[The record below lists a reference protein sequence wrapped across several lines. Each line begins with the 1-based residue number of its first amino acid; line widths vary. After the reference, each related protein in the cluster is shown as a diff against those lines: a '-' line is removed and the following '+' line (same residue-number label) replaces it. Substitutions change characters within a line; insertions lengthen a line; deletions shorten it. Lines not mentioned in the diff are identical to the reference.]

1 ALQDRGACGRTARHR
16 RYRDLR
22 AGPGSLAPTRARQRP
37 SPNSGKRPAPR
48 RPALRAVRLFDD
60 PGPYQA
66 RQSPLP
72 LLHLHQRPEARLARF
87 LALALRL
94 EAQLRQGVLKDNAEV
109 ARVGHV
115 TRARVSQIVTL
126 VHLAP
131 DIQEAILFLPRTQR
145 GRDPVILSDVIPIA
159 MELDWKRQR
168 RAWRRLMGT
177 L

>member
-1 ALQDRGACGRTARHR
+1 MSEPRTVQCEVHFEREARGRKRIEPGAQQPSALPPGRV
-16 RYRDLR
+16 
-22 AGPGSLAPTRARQRP
+22 P
-37 SPNSGKRPAPR
+37 
-48 RPALRAVRLFDD
+48 
-60 PGPYQA
+60 
-66 RQSPLP
+66 
-72 LLHLHQRPEARLARF
+72 RLARF

-94 EAQLRQGVLKDNAEV
+94 DAQLRQGVLKDCAEV

-115 TRARVSQIVTL
+115 TRARVSQILTL

-168 RAWRRLMGT
+168 RGRRRAAGVFESRPRRPWAGAPT
-177 L
+177 SPT

>member
-1 ALQDRGACGRTARHR
+1 MNEPRTVQCAVHFEREARGRKRVQ
-16 RYRDLR
+16 
-22 AGPGSLAPTRARQRP
+22 PGAEQPSLALP
-37 SPNSGKRPAPR
+37 
-48 RPALRAVRLFDD
+48 
-60 PGPYQA
+60 PGRVP
-66 RQSPLP
+66 
-72 LLHLHQRPEARLARF
+72 RLARF

-94 EAQLRQGVLKDNAEV
+94 EGQLRQGVFKDCGEV

-115 TRARVSQIVTL
+115 TRARVSQILSL

-159 MELDWKRQR
+159 MELDWKRER
-168 RAWRRLMGT
+168 RAWRRLVGA

>member
-1 ALQDRGACGRTARHR
+1 MNEPRTVQCAVHFEREARGRKRVQ
-16 RYRDLR
+16 
-22 AGPGSLAPTRARQRP
+22 PGAEQPSLALP
-37 SPNSGKRPAPR
+37 
-48 RPALRAVRLFDD
+48 
-60 PGPYQA
+60 PGRVP
-66 RQSPLP
+66 
-72 LLHLHQRPEARLARF
+72 RLARF

-94 EAQLRQGVLKDNAEV
+94 EGQLRQGVFKDCGEV

-115 TRARVSQIVTL
+115 TRARVSQILSL

-145 GRDPVILSDVIPIA
+145 GRDPVILSEVIPIA

-177 L
+177 V